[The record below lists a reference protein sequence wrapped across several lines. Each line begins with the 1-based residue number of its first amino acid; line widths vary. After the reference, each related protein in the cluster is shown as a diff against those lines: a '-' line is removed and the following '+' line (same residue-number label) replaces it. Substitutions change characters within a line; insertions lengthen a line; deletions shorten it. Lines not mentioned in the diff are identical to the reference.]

1 MEAQRHRGREHGAV
15 LLVCMVI
22 LLLLTLMGLTT
33 MKSALLQERMSGGA
47 ADKAL
52 AFESAELALRDAE
65 RYVEAS
71 LTSVSPFVAGCSAG
85 LCLPPADGSALP
97 DTIDWDS
104 SQAGAYG
111 AGTGAQ
117 ALTGVAQQ
125 PRFIIELLPDMSPPL
140 GNSVGAELKGTP
152 FRITVVGYGR
162 QAHTRAVLQTTFYKP

>member
-1 MEAQRHRGREHGAV
+1 MEARRHSSKQQGAV

-33 MKSALLQERMSGGA
+33 MMSALLQERMSGGA

-71 LTSVSPFVAGCSAG
+71 LSSVSAFVDGCSAG
-85 LCLPPADGSALP
+85 LCLPPVDGSALQE
-97 DTIDWDS
+97 TIDWDS
-104 SQAGAYG
+104 NKAGVYG
-111 AGTGAQ
+111 AGTGAP
-117 ALTGVAQQ
+117 ALGGVAQQ
-125 PRFIIELLPDMSPPL
+125 PRFIIELLPDMAPPL

-162 QAHTRAVLQTTFYKP
+162 QAHTRTVLQTTFYKP

>member
-1 MEAQRHRGREHGAV
+1 MDAVGRPGRQRGAV

-65 RYVEAS
+65 RYVETG
-71 LTSVSPFVAGCSAG
+71 LTSVSPFATGCSAG
-85 LCLPPADGSALP
+85 LCLPPLDGSALA

-104 SQAGAYG
+104 SKAAVYG

-117 ALTGVAQQ
+117 ALAGVAKQ

-152 FRITVVGYGR
+152 FRITVIGYGR
-162 QAHTRAVLQTTFYKP
+162 QARTRAMLQTTFYKP